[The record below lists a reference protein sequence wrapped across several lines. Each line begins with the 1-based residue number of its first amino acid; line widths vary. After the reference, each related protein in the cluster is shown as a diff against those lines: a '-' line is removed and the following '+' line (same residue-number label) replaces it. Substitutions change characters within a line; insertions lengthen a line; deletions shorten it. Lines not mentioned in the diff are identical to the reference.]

1 MQNTTPIS
9 FISLK
14 TGGKIEITQGTTN
27 GNKVLSVE
35 VKPNP
40 VTVTISETAGSQTIQ
55 LSGSDLPITE
65 WNEREPLDVL
75 IRCTQGDF
83 KFYLNGKLIKTLA
96 SNYWHPDDGSF
107 PTIIG
112 LKPAK
117 TGHVKFEKFS
127 WTYSKKLI
135 VINKSDRL

>member
-1 MQNTTPIS
+1 MQIPTTIS
-9 FISLK
+9 FIASK
-14 TGGKIEITQGTTN
+14 TGGKIEITQGTAS
-27 GNKVLSVE
+27 GLSILSVE
-35 VKPNP
+35 VTTNP
-40 VTVTISETAGSQTIQ
+40 TTVTISETAGSQTIQ

-96 SNYWHPDDGSF
+96 SNYWHADDGSF
-107 PTIIG
+107 PRIIT
-112 LKPAK
+112 LKPSK

-127 WTYSKKLI
+127 WTYSKKLFCD
-135 VINKSDRL
+135 K